1 MLELKII
8 VWQEVKIT
16 SDYAG
21 RVFNLEQTLQSHVI
35 DPDNERS
42 AEQVGS
48 ELPQCKDQSQG
59 PRPRGEKH
67 RGFTPVVTGIGW
79 RTPTHG
85 RCRLALAGSTTCSRS
100 ININQNVALLPV
112 YTQHRSCHQ
121 GVFKVLK
128 GLKSAFIWLY
138 FLIFPQHFCQGFNP
152 CSKALNKLPV
162 VT

>member
-59 PRPRGEKH
+59 
-67 RGFTPVVTGIGW
+67 
-79 RTPTHG
+79 
-85 RCRLALAGSTTCSRS
+85 LAAKSTEVS
-100 ININQNVALLPV
+100 LL
-112 YTQHRSCHQ
+112 S
-121 GVFKVLK
+121 
-128 GLKSAFIWLY
+128 
-138 FLIFPQHFCQGFNP
+138 
-152 CSKALNKLPV
+152 
-162 VT
+162 